1 MIRLTLTEANERY
14 GLFQYF
20 CSGFYRNRE
29 TSTKFIPSTVSSC
42 KLKVVEYEEE
52 TEDVV
57 DVIEDIATTAIDPV
71 PSYGGLIL

>member
-52 TEDVV
+52 TED
-57 DVIEDIATTAIDPV
+57 EE
-71 PSYGGLIL
+71 